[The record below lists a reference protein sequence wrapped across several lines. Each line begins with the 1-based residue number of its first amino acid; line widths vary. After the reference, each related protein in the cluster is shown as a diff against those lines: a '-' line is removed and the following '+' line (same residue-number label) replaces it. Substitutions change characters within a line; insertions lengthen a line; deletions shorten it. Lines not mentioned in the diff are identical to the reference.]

1 MARTVLDSQLDSRTA
16 RARLQTRVKPY
27 FRAIDP
33 GLHLAYRRNTTGGTW
48 NVRMYLG
55 GGKYQM
61 ALLGTADDWGEADG
75 STVLNFSQAQAAARD
90 RYARATRSANGLPEP
105 SVGPYTV
112 DDALD
117 DYLTW
122 LDGEGRGEKNI
133 ADVKAKAKTHIRPK
147 LGNVRLDRLTAKQIS
162 DWLHALAKAPPR
174 LRSKAG
180 KRIRHRQVNMSDPEV
195 KRARRS
201 AANKVFGGVLKPA
214 LNKAWRDHKVVDDK
228 PWRSVKPFRNV
239 TASRARYLQLDECR
253 RLLNTANDG
262 DDFRDMVEAGLYS
275 GARWSELCRL
285 NPGDFNRDAGTLVV
299 HLSKSGKARHIVL
312 TEEGTRF
319 FVQAVA
325 KARDRDCLFVRSD
338 GEPWKTS
345 WQIRAMKAACAR
357 ANIKPNAGFHILRHT
372 WASHSVMNGTPLLLV
387 ARNLGHRDERMV
399 VLHYG
404 HLAPS
409 YETDA
414 IRAGAP
420 RFGMGDSTVLPLRQH

>member
-1 MARTVLDSQLDSRTA
+1 MPRLVRDSSLETRTGRD
-16 RARLQTRVKPY
+16 RLTRQHGYYRRPL
-27 FRAIDP
+27 DP
-33 GLHLAYRRNTTGGTW
+33 GLLLLYRKGA
-48 NVRMYLG
+48 LG
-55 GGKYQM
+55 GVWAVSLYAGNRKYRTETI
-61 ALLGTADDWGEADG
+61 GTADDRQEADG
-75 STVLNFSQAQAAARD
+75 VKVFTYAQAQREARRRFD
-90 RYARATRSANGLPEP
+90 TATRAANGLPEP
-105 SVGPYTV
+105 SAGPYTV

-253 RLLNTANDG
+253 RLLNAANDG
-262 DDFRDMVEAGLYS
+262 DDFRDMVEAGLHS

-299 HLSKSGKARHIVL
+299 HLGKSGKARHIVL
-312 TEEGTRF
+312 TEEGARF
-319 FVQAVA
+319 FAQAVA
-325 KARDRDCLFVRSD
+325 KAHNREFLFVRSD
-338 GEPWKTS
+338 GESWKTS
-345 WQIRAMKAACAR
+345 WQVRAMRAACAR

-372 WASHSVMNGTPLLLV
+372 WASHAVMNGTPLLLV
-387 ARNLGHRDERMV
+387 ARNLGHRDERMT